1 MSEPG
6 VSNGGFYW
14 TGSSWL
20 AWIRGR
26 VIIYQMSPL
35 LVYIG
40 HIHLA
45 GQGNDMDSGRFWRLV
60 AAVANPAVAVW
71 GLEHFASRN
80 GSNVPEHEDES
91 LEASVSEQSV
101 KSIKKRRKRE

>member
-1 MSEPG
+1 M
-6 VSNGGFYW
+6 
-14 TGSSWL
+14 
-20 AWIRGR
+20 
-26 VIIYQMSPL
+26 
-35 LVYIG
+35 
-40 HIHLA
+40 
-45 GQGNDMDSGRFWRLV
+45 